1 MVAFTGA
8 GVSTA
13 SGVADFRSPGGVW
26 SRHRPVPF
34 DEFLSS
40 AEARRRYWQY
50 KKESWFEM
58 ARARPNAAHLLLA
71 RLEAEERLLG
81 VITQN
86 IDGLHQAAGS
96 RRVVELHGTNLIV
109 ECLGC
114 GRGSPADEIYAR
126 LEATAEP
133 PPCGDC
139 GGLLK
144 PATISFGQPLR
155 SDVLAAAER
164 LVLGCDLLLVL
175 GSSLVVYPAASLLP
189 QARAAGSK
197 LVIVNRD
204 STPFDGLADVVLHGE
219 VEQLLPSLAPRD
231 GSPNG
236 SGEK

>member
-50 KKESWFEM
+50 KKETWVEM
-58 ARARPNAAHLLLA
+58 ARARPNVAHLLLA
-71 RLEAEERLLG
+71 RLEAEGRLLG

-96 RRVVELHGTNLIV
+96 RLVVELHGTNHVV

-114 GRGSPADEIYAR
+114 GQGSPADEIYAR
-126 LEATAEP
+126 LESTAEP
-133 PPCGDC
+133 LPCGDC

-144 PATISFGQPLR
+144 PATISFGQSLR
-155 SDVLAAAER
+155 SDVLDAAER
-164 LVLGCDLLLVL
+164 LVLRCDLLLVL

-189 QARAAGSK
+189 QAKAAGSR

-204 STPFDGLADVVLHGE
+204 STPFDELADVVLHGE
-219 VEQLLPSLAPRD
+219 VERLLPSLAARESSAEGPD
-231 GSPNG
+231 
-236 SGEK
+236 EE